1 MGSYFIRAG
10 AETRAVTERACARLP
25 AVLLFAAVLGG
36 PSLARAQDID
46 ACIDASEKAL
56 SQRKAEKLI
65 DARASLS
72 KCAASTCPDAVSA
85 SCRQRLADVI
95 RAIPG
100 IVFVTRDGSGADLA
114 AVKLSIDG
122 AVYADRLD
130 GRVIELDPGE
140 HDFRFE
146 VAGQAPVAQ
155 RFVLH
160 EGERNRREIVVIGG
174 VSTAPAAGQTESPA
188 AVAEPKPSSQTDGGG
203 QRTAALVVAGVGV
216 AGLITGG
223 VFGGLSMSAHNTYE
237 LNCGSNIGAPPG
249 QCNAQGVSGESDA
262 ATKGTIATALLI
274 GGGVLTAAG
283 AAWYFLAPSGPK
295 SVQVGVG
302 LGAIT
307 LRGEF

>member
-1 MGSYFIRAG
+1 MKRHCVRY
-10 AETRAVTERACARLP
+10 P
-25 AVLLFAAVLGG
+25 AILLFAAVLAG
-36 PSLARAQDID
+36 PSIARAQDID

-56 SQRKAEKLI
+56 SLRKAEKLI

-114 AVKLSIDG
+114 AVKLTIDG
-122 AVYADRLD
+122 AAYADRLD

-140 HDFRFE
+140 HAFRFE
-146 VAGQAPVAQ
+146 VAGEPPVVQ

-160 EGERNRREIVVIGG
+160 ENERNRRETIVVGG
-174 VSTAPAAGQTESPA
+174 VPIAPAEGQPDSSA
-188 AVAEPKPSSQTDGGG
+188 AVAEPRPSDRADSGA
-203 QRTAALVVAGVGV
+203 QRTGALVLAGVGV

-223 VFGGLSMSAHNTYE
+223 VFGGLSISAHNGYQQD
-237 LNCGSNIGAPPG
+237 CGSNIGAPPG

-262 ATKGTIATALLI
+262 ATKGTIATAFLI
-274 GGGVLTAAG
+274 GGAVATVAG
-283 AAWYFLAPSGPK
+283 AVWYFVAPTGSK

-302 LGAIT
+302 PGSIVVG
-307 LRGEF
+307 GEF